1 MAFIKSIESKIR
13 FVKTIATLAIIAS
26 VIISIGALVFAS
38 SVSYNANKTIYVLA
52 DNTPIMALRTDFEVN
67 RPVEYQAQVDYFHS
81 LFFNLS
87 PDNDF
92 IENQMKKAMYL
103 IDESG
108 IQQYRNMKEKGFF
121 SSIIAS
127 NSIVT
132 LLTDS
137 INVDI
142 NDKSFV
148 FYGRQII
155 DRKTSRLMR
164 TLITSGEFQDIPR
177 SENNSHGVLL
187 VNWKTIE
194 NKDLSY
200 EERSN

>member
-13 FVKTIATLAIIAS
+13 FVKTVSILAIFASMVIA
-26 VIISIGALVFAS
+26 IGAFVFAS
-38 SVSYNANKTIYVLA
+38 SVSYNADKSIYVLA

-67 RPVEYQAQVDYFHS
+67 RPVEYKAQIDYFHS

-87 PDNDF
+87 PDDAF

-103 IDESG
+103 IDDSG

-137 INVDI
+137 INVNV
-142 NDKSFV
+142 NDNSFI

-155 DRKTSRLMR
+155 DRKTSRLIR
-164 TLITSGEFQDIPR
+164 SLITSGNLQDVPR
-177 SENNSHGVLL
+177 SENNSHGVLI
-187 VNWKTIE
+187 VNWKTVE
-194 NKDLSY
+194 NKDLSL
-200 EERSN
+200 EEKN

>member
-1 MAFIKSIESKIR
+1 MAYIKTLESKVR
-13 FVKTIATLAIIAS
+13 FVQTVSIISIISALA
-26 VIISIGALVFAS
+26 ISIGAMIFSWSAVN
-38 SVSYNANKTIYVLA
+38 NANKTIYVLA
-52 DNTPIMALRTDFEVN
+52 DNTPIMAMRTDFEVN

-87 PDNDF
+87 PDNEF

-137 INVDI
+137 VTIDVNTM
-142 NDKSFV
+142 NFT
-148 FYGRQII
+148 FYGKQII
-155 DRKTSRLMR
+155 DRKTSRLVR
-164 TLITSGEFQDIPR
+164 SLITTGSVQDIPR
-177 SENNSHGVLL
+177 SENNSHGVLIT
-187 VNWKTIE
+187 NWKTVE
-194 NKDLSY
+194 NRDLNY
-200 EERSN
+200 EEKN

>member
-13 FVKTIATLAIIAS
+13 FVKTLATLAIIAS
-26 VIISIGALVFAS
+26 VIIAIGALVFAS

-67 RPVEYQAQVDYFHS
+67 RPVEYEAQVDYFHS

-148 FYGRQII
+148 YYGRQII
-155 DRKTSRLMR
+155 DRKTSRLVR
-164 TLITSGEFQDIPR
+164 TLITSGGFQDIPR

-194 NKDLSY
+194 NKDISH
-200 EERSN
+200 EEKSN